1 MNYSSSTSGFKL
13 SGFRLSLVLIVG
25 LGLVAGI
32 SFWLGQISVSD
43 KAQQAEMRQ
52 SELRELEQSHTQV
65 LQQKHQLQ
73 TRLTLAEL
81 EAASQREQLD
91 ILSTTLAEQATSL
104 SFYQNVMAPETIQD
118 RFIVDGL
125 QIFEQSTPN
134 HYKMEF
140 VLLQR
145 LERRSLIKGNL
156 QICIRGEQGQT
167 LCSGSPALLPEGDI
181 AYGFKFFQT
190 VSVAFTLP
198 EAFEPVTV
206 SFSSQVYQYSKK
218 REDYKW
224 QVDWKQVFTANS
236 PS

>member
-1 MNYSSSTSGFKL
+1 VKYSSSTSEVKL
-13 SGFRLSLVLIVG
+13 SGFRLSLVLIFG
-25 LGLVAGI
+25 LGLVAGV

-52 SELRELEQSHTQV
+52 SELRELEQNHAQV

-73 TRLTLAEL
+73 TRLALAEL
-81 EAASQREQLD
+81 EATNHREQLD
-91 ILSTTLAEQATSL
+91 VLSATLAEQATSL

-125 QIFEQSTPN
+125 QIFEQQRPH

-156 QICIRGEQGQT
+156 KVCITDGQGQT
-167 LCSGSPALLPEGDI
+167 LCSGSQALLPDGDI
-181 AYGFKFFQT
+181 AYGFKFFQA
-190 VSVAFTLP
+190 VSADFTLP
-198 EAFEPVTV
+198 ESFEPVTV

-218 REDYKW
+218 REDYEW
-224 QVDWKQVFTANS
+224 QVEWEQVFSANAQS
-236 PS
+236 